1 MNQGGYLA
9 CLIVYVIL
17 HFVANMLLSILG
29 LCVESKEKK
38 AEIHP
43 MTGTLGICG
52 VYTLIFCTF
61 LFLSCWGGVRGIL
74 RHTLLLNVLL
84 YDNSALFNK

>member
-43 MTGTLGICG
+43 MTGT
-52 VYTLIFCTF
+52 V
-61 LFLSCWGGVRGIL
+61 GG
-74 RHTLLLNVLL
+74 LL
-84 YDNSALFNK
+84 